1 MKLSYIFKISLVTI
15 FAIVIQAS
23 EMKIK
28 LNKSFFPKK
37 EITIDADS
45 PDRII
50 VEYDLMYYI
59 SDGCAA
65 DVITSYKLGGCPRK
79 KYKTLRKESKYIVE
93 LGNSSA
99 RKGKGP
105 QTIRLSVKQE
115 KKDSYDIIPV
125 ITILDGNEDQIKIE
139 DPWFSATK
147 VTLESRDHVINQSQ
161 ANQKGGEHKGQ
172 RNHKDNKVKSHNQ

>member
-1 MKLSYIFKISLVTI
+1 MRLKIVLKSSLVI
-15 FAIVIQAS
+15 LFAFAIHAS

-50 VEYDLMYYI
+50 VEYDLLYYI

-79 KYKTLRKESKYIVE
+79 KYKTLRKESKYIIE
-93 LGNSSA
+93 LEDSSA

-115 KKDSYDIIPV
+115 EKDSYDIVPV

-147 VTLESRDHVINQSQ
+147 VTLKSRDRVINQSQ
-161 ANQKGGEHKGQ
+161 SNQKGEVENNQSNRK
-172 RNHKDNKVKSHNQ
+172 NNNVKSHNQ

>member
-1 MKLSYIFKISLVTI
+1 
-15 FAIVIQAS
+15 
-23 EMKIK
+23 MKIK
-28 LNKSFFPKK
+28 LSKSFFPKK

-65 DVITSYKLGGCPRK
+65 NVITAYKLGGCPFK
-79 KYKTLRKESKYIVE
+79 KYKTHREESKFIIE
-93 LGNSSA
+93 LGESSA
-99 RKGKGP
+99 KKGKGP
-105 QTIRLSVKQE
+105 QSLRISVKQ
-115 KKDSYDIIPV
+115 KKKNSYDIVPV

-161 ANQKGGEHKGQ
+161 SNQKINNHNEHK
-172 RNHKDNKVKSHNQ
+172 NHKGSNSKSKNQ

>member
-1 MKLSYIFKISLVTI
+1 MRLSNVLKLSLVLI
-15 FAIVIQAS
+15 FAVATQAS

-28 LNKSFFPKK
+28 LSKSFFPKK

-45 PDRII
+45 PDRIV

-59 SDGCAA
+59 SDGCAV
-65 DVITSYKLGGCPRK
+65 DVVTAYKLGGCPRK
-79 KYKTLRKESKYIVE
+79 KYKTLRKESKYVIE
-93 LGNSSA
+93 LENSSA

-115 KKDSYDIIPV
+115 KKDSYDIVPV

-147 VTLESRDHVINQSQ
+147 VTLESRDRVINQSQ
-161 ANQKGGEHKGQ
+161 SNQKGGGHKGQ
-172 RNHKDNKVKSHNQ
+172 SGQKSNKVKSHNQ